1 MVAKAPVAADVFYP
15 ETDGMPLPDGETQAP
30 QYRRAVG
37 RLETYFSR
45 KKDRRAHVNGN
56 TMLYYREGNPRI
68 FVSPD
73 CYVVFDLSEEAERS
87 LSIHERNTYLLWEV
101 GKPPEFV
108 LEIGSRSTADVDTGR
123 KRNLYADIGASE
135 YWRHDPTGGDFYD
148 EPLVGERLVEGEYQ
162 RFEMRRESDGSVW
175 AYSEALNLEVWWI
188 EGELQFRDPVD
199 GKWLL
204 SHAEDAE
211 RADAAEL
218 WADAERARRARA
230 EARAAEAETRVAE
243 LEAELRRLR
252 GE

>member
-1 MVAKAPVAADVFYP
+1 MVSKAHVAADVYYP
-15 ETDGMPLPDGETQAP
+15 ETDGMPLPGGETQAP
-30 QYRRAVG
+30 QYRRAIG

-45 KKDRRAHVNGN
+45 KQTRRARVNGN
-56 TMLYYREGNPRI
+56 TMLYYDEGNNRV

-123 KRNLYADIGASE
+123 KRHLYARLGVSE

-148 EPLVGERLVEGEYQ
+148 EPLVGERLVDGEYQ

-188 EGELQFRDPVD
+188 EGELQFRDPAD

-218 WADAERARRARA
+218 WADAEHSRRLR
-230 EARAAEAETRVAE
+230 AETRVAE